1 MQKGTIAHHRKSRKS
16 HKSAPKTMIYGSS
29 TNIYGSFSW
38 NYLHYSQKSYT
49 FVPCL
54 EDVIGK

>member
-1 MQKGTIAHHRKSRKS
+1 MEKFARKKLECE
-16 HKSAPKTMIYGSS
+16 ATP
-29 TNIYGSFSW
+29 NIYVSFLQ